1 MFSTLLTDPLKYLSL
16 IHKGRSFSLWTPDLM
31 IKLPCSPVFFIEAK
45 TENSPAPPPPQKG
58 NKSNT
63 NSPVIQKFEAISE
76 MFN

>member
-1 MFSTLLTDPLKYLSL
+1 
-16 IHKGRSFSLWTPDLM
+16 M

-45 TENSPAPPPPQKG
+45 TENSPAPPPRPPPPQKG